1 MRQSDLLQL
10 IEKFDLK
17 TQREARKW
25 LTSPVHN
32 TREDVL
38 ALYVFICQ
46 NLNKKTE
53 KLNKKEVFA
62 HCYPG
67 KPYLETQVNH
77 LMSWLLEALRD
88 YLGWLEWQNDT
99 AHVRLLRSRAMRKMG
114 LDAAFEKEWS
124 CAQSALEQEPF
135 RDEQYHTMSHLLQR
149 ERYEHASLQRR
160 ADAPPLDVMARH
172 AATAYRLNQLRF
184 ECSAAVARTMRKDTQ
199 KMDDQIN
206 TSKLETIEL
215 YENLLAALKDS
226 NDSAA
231 FFEAKKHL
239 ESHWQLFR
247 GNERRDLYLLALNF
261 CIRKING
268 GQREFMRDA
277 FDLYRSGL
285 ENQALFEYGQLSHQT
300 FKNAVMAGLNHGEF
314 DWVRHFIEQ
323 YREHLPPRDRH
334 SAYSYNLAIWHFWRK
349 DYDAAMTLLR
359 ETNIADPMTNL
370 AARVVLLQIYFER
383 GYLEAIESHLESF
396 NTYLRRLKSVG
407 YQRDNYFNLIKFTKK
422 MLRTEKKNKS
432 AKQKLLEE
440 IAATTAL
447 AERQWLIKQLE
458 K

>member
-17 TQREARKW
+17 TRREARKW
-25 LTSPVHN
+25 LASPVHN
-32 TREDVL
+32 AREDVL
-38 ALYVFICQ
+38 ALYLFVCQ
-46 NLNKKTE
+46 NLNKSPE
-53 KLNKKEVFA
+53 KLNKKEAFA
-62 HCYPG
+62 HCYAE
-67 KPYLETQVNH
+67 KPYQEAQVNH

-88 YLGWLEWQNDT
+88 YLGWLEWQKDA
-99 AHVRLLRSRAMRKMG
+99 AHVRLMRSRAMRKLG
-114 LDAAFEKEWS
+114 LDTAFEKEWS
-124 CAQSALEQEPF
+124 HARSMLEHEPY

-160 ADAPPLDVMARH
+160 ADVPPLDLMAWH

-184 ECSAAVARTMRKDTQ
+184 ECSAAVARTMRNNAQNFDLQ
-199 KMDDQIN
+199 NDVSN
-206 TSKLETIEL
+206 LEAIEL
-215 YENLLAALKDS
+215 YENLLLALKDS
-226 NDSAA
+226 NASAA
-231 FFEAKKHL
+231 FFAAKKQL
-239 ESHWQLFR
+239 ESHWHLFR

-261 CIRKING
+261 CIRKINS

-285 ENQALFEYGQLSHQT
+285 ENQALFEYGQLSQQT

-349 DYDAAMTLLR
+349 DHDAAMTLLR
-359 ETNIADPMTNL
+359 ETNNADPMTNL

-383 GYLEAIESHLESF
+383 GYLEALDSHLESF
-396 NTYLRRLKSVG
+396 NTYLRRLKSIG

-422 MLRTEKKNKS
+422 CC
-432 AKQKLLEE
+432 A
-440 IAATTAL
+440 
-447 AERQWLIKQLE
+447 
-458 K
+458 